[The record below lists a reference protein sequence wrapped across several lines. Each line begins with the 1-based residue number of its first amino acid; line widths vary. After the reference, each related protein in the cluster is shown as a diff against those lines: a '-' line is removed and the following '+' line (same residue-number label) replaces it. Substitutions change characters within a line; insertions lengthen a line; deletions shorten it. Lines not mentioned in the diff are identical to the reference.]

1 MKKIVH
7 FKNQRDSSIELLR
20 IISMIMILFHH
31 FALHG
36 DFIWNASD
44 LTIPHFWY
52 NFILMGGKVGVN
64 IFVLISGY
72 FLISKKESLFNFKR
86 ILKFWGQVFFYSIF
100 IYLLF
105 CIFGKVQIDVKT
117 LIKTLFPITF
127 SKWWFASVYFVLYLL
142 HPFLNKF
149 LNALNK
155 RDYQYFLILIL
166 FLSSIIPTITGSNF
180 QGNSLT
186 WFITLYAI
194 GGYIKIFSLNNKFNL
209 KHYVVL
215 WILCSFLTY
224 SLSVIF
230 TFLTTKY
237 DGFASYITYFYNQ
250 ENILILS
257 ISISMFMIFTK
268 LKIKYSKYI
277 NVIGSCTFGVYL
289 IHEHDLIRT
298 FLWKFLFKNA
308 SYQNSLLIIPYSIIV
323 VIVVFLILT
332 FIDLIRQ
339 RFVEK
344 PIMKLI
350 DKFYVTLLRPIKKIR
365 NFFVKFIFGDKPK
378 SCT

>member
-268 LKIKYSKYI
+268 LKIKYSKYRHHI
-277 NVIGSCTFGVYL
+277 S
-289 IHEHDLIRT
+289 
-298 FLWKFLFKNA
+298 
-308 SYQNSLLIIPYSIIV
+308 
-323 VIVVFLILT
+323 
-332 FIDLIRQ
+332 
-339 RFVEK
+339 
-344 PIMKLI
+344 
-350 DKFYVTLLRPIKKIR
+350 
-365 NFFVKFIFGDKPK
+365 
-378 SCT
+378 